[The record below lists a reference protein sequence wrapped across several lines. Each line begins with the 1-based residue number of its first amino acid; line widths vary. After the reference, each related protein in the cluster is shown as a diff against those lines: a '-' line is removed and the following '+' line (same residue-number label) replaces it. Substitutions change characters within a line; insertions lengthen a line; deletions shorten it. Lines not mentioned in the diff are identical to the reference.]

1 MQKSKSNRSSLKKTA
16 GIVICLI
23 SLTFLLNTAAGQV
36 VIVANKLR
44 ESRPSSK
51 SKTKSKPKTTEIAAP
66 APTPEQSP
74 DPLPKS
80 LTFAV
85 VPPTPT
91 LVKDVET
98 PSEAANTTTLLGYE
112 FDVVTSDKQG
122 KVAEMR
128 KEQARYFAEALSG
141 GIILEMTEIPGGMF
155 LMGSTEEEIEQV
167 KRGLGR
173 GMEKEVKEQ
182 LIERLRW
189 ETPQHVVKLPTFYM
203 SKFEVTQ
210 AQWRAVA
217 SLPKV
222 KRELMSDPSYFKG
235 GARPVEQVSWED
247 AVEFCERLS
256 RATGRKYRLPTEAEW
271 EYAARA
277 GTPWPFHFGATV
289 TAAWANYHGK
299 YPFAAASKGANREQ
313 TVAVGSLGIA
323 NAFGL
328 YDMHGNVWE
337 WCLDSWHDSYFSSP
351 ADGRSWEED
360 GVSYLKVLRGGAW
373 DSSAGESRVSSRN
386 RITSSLR
393 LNNAGFRIVA
403 ESPGNE
409 KATDLSHVSN

>member
-1 MQKSKSNRSSLKKTA
+1 MQKSKSVRSTLKKTA
-16 GIVICLI
+16 GLVICLI
-23 SLTFLLNTAAGQV
+23 SLAFLLDTATGQV

-44 ESRPSSK
+44 ETPP
-51 SKTKSKPKTTEIAAP
+51 KSKPKTKSKSKTNVVA
-66 APTPEQSP
+66 APTPTPEAAP
-74 DPLPKS
+74 DPLTKS

-85 VPPTPT
+85 VPPALAP
-91 LVKDVET
+91 EAAIS
-98 PSEAANTTTLLGYE
+98 SEAANTTTLLGYE
-112 FDVVTSDKQG
+112 FDVVKSDRQG
-122 KVAEMR
+122 KITDMR
-128 KEQARYFAEALSG
+128 KEQARYFTEVLNGVVA
-141 GIILEMTEIPGGMF
+141 LEMTEIPGGMF
-155 LMGSTEEEIEQV
+155 SMGTMAEEIELI
-167 KRGLGR
+167 KKEHGR

-182 LIERLRW
+182 LLERLRW
-189 ETPQHVVKLPTFYM
+189 EMPQHVVKLPAFYM

-222 KRELMSDPSYFKG
+222 NRELMSDPSHFKG

-247 AVEFCERLS
+247 AMEFCERLS

-289 TAAWANYHGK
+289 TAEWANYQGRQP
-299 YPFAAASKGANREQ
+299 YASASKGANREQ
-313 TVAVGSLGIA
+313 TIAAGSLGIA

-337 WCLDSWHDSYFSSP
+337 WCLDSWHDNYLSSP
-351 ADGRSWEED
+351 ADGRSWEEN
-360 GVSYLKVLRGGAW
+360 GVSYLKALRGGAW
-373 DSSAGESRVSSRN
+373 DSSAGECRTSSRN

-393 LNNAGFRIVA
+393 ANNAGFRVVA
-403 ESPGNE
+403 ESPSNE
-409 KATDLSHVSN
+409 KATDVTHVNN

>member
-1 MQKSKSNRSSLKKTA
+1 MRKSRSFRSTLKKTA
-16 GIVICLI
+16 GLVICLI
-23 SLTFLLNTAAGQV
+23 SLAFLPDNATGQV

-51 SKTKSKPKTTEIAAP
+51 PKTKSKPKPTEVVTP
-66 APTPEQSP
+66 APTPEVAP
-74 DPLPKS
+74 DPIPKS

-85 VPPTPT
+85 VAPA
-91 LVKDVET
+91 LALESET
-98 PSEAANTTTLLGYE
+98 TSEVANTTMLLGYE
-112 FDVVTSDKQG
+112 FDVVKSDKQG
-122 KVAEMR
+122 KVTEMR
-128 KEQARYFAEALSG
+128 KEQARYFTEVLDGRVA
-141 GIILEMTEIPGGMF
+141 LEMTEIPGGMF
-155 LMGSTEEEIEQV
+155 LMGIAAEEIEQIR
-167 KRGLGR
+167 KEHGR
-173 GMEKEVKEQ
+173 RIEKEVKEQ
-182 LIERLRW
+182 LLERLRW
-189 ETPQHVVKLPTFYM
+189 ETPEHMVKLPAFFM

-222 KRELMSDPSYFKG
+222 NRELMSDPSHFKG

-289 TAAWANYHGK
+289 TAAWANYQGK
-299 YPFAAASKGANREQ
+299 YPYAAASKGANREQ
-313 TVAVGSLGIA
+313 TIAVGSLGIA

-337 WCLDSWHDSYFSSP
+337 WCLDSWHDNYLSSP

-393 LNNAGFRIVA
+393 LSNAGFRVVA
-403 ESPGNE
+403 ELPSNE
-409 KATDLSHVSN
+409 KATDLSRLSN

>member
-1 MQKSKSNRSSLKKTA
+1 MQKSKSLRSTLKKTA
-16 GIVICLI
+16 GLITCLI
-23 SLTFLLNTAAGQV
+23 SLAFLLDTTTGQV

-44 ESRPSSK
+44 ETPSK
-51 SKTKSKPKTTEIAAP
+51 SKPKTKSKPKKNAVAVP
-66 APTPEQSP
+66 APTPELSP

-80 LTFAV
+80 LTFVV
-85 VPPTPT
+85 VPPALAPDAGT
-91 LVKDVET
+91 
-98 PSEAANTTTLLGYE
+98 SGGAASAMTLLGYE
-112 FDVVTSDKQG
+112 FDVVKSDRQG
-122 KVAEMR
+122 KVTEMR
-128 KEQARYFAEALSG
+128 KEQARYFTEVLDGRIA
-141 GIILEMTEIPGGMF
+141 LEMTEIPGGMF
-155 LMGSTEEEIEQV
+155 SMGTMAEEVELIKKEH
-167 KRGLGR
+167 GR
-173 GMEKEVKEQ
+173 GIDKEVKEQ
-182 LIERLRW
+182 LLERLRW
-189 ETPQHVVKLPTFYM
+189 ETPQHVVKLPAFYM

-222 KRELMSDPSYFKG
+222 NRELMSDPSHFKG

-289 TAAWANYHGK
+289 TAEWANYQGRHP
-299 YPFAAASKGANREQ
+299 YASASKGANREQ
-313 TVAVGSLGIA
+313 TIAVGSLGIA

-337 WCLDSWHDSYFSSP
+337 WCLDSWHDSYLSSP

-393 LNNAGFRIVA
+393 VNNAGFRVVA
-403 ESPGNE
+403 ESPSNE
-409 KATDLSHVSN
+409 RATDISRVNN

>member
-1 MQKSKSNRSSLKKTA
+1 MRKSKSIRSTLKKTA
-16 GIVICLI
+16 GIVVCLI
-23 SLTFLLNTAAGQV
+23 SLAFLLDAAAGQV

-44 ESRPSSK
+44 ENRPSNK
-51 SKTKSKPKTTEIAAP
+51 TKTKSKPKPVEVATP
-66 APTPEQSP
+66 APTPEPPP

-80 LTFAV
+80 LTFTV
-85 VPPTPT
+85 VTPS
-91 LVKDVET
+91 LAPEVAP
-98 PSEAANTTTLLGYE
+98 PSEAVNTVTLLGYE
-112 FDVVTSDKQG
+112 FDVVKSDKQG
-122 KVAEMR
+122 KVTEMR
-128 KEQARYFAEALSG
+128 KEQARYFAEALSSG
-141 GIILEMTEIPGGMF
+141 VFLDMTEVPGGMF

-167 KRGLGR
+167 KRGIGR
-173 GMEKEVKEQ
+173 GIEKEVKEQ
-182 LIERLRW
+182 LMERLRW

-203 SKFEVTQ
+203 SKYEVTQ

-222 KRELMSDPSYFKG
+222 RRELMSDPSHFKG

-299 YPFAAASKGANREQ
+299 YPYAAASKGANREQ

-337 WCLDSWHDSYFSSP
+337 WCLDSWHDSYFSAP
-351 ADGRSWEED
+351 ADSRSWEED

-393 LNNAGFRIVA
+393 LNNAGFRVVA